1 MNKTE
6 FETEMLRLMTTW
18 PKTYNVE
25 RTRIFF
31 DEVRHLSAYDF
42 RDAVSNM
49 IAECRAA
56 PLLPELREAISRIQE
71 IKRNKE
77 KILRAKD
84 SEAFWE
90 TKNKPEEAKLIIG
103 TIKAYLEGKMP
114 EDQWQNF
121 KKEIKEWAD
130 SADRN

>member
-1 MNKTE
+1 
-6 FETEMLRLMTTW
+6 MTTW

-25 RTRIFF
+25 RTKIFF
-31 DEVRHLSAYDF
+31 DEARQLSASDF

-56 PLLPELREAISRIQE
+56 PLLPELRDAISRVQE

-84 SEAFWE
+84 SEQFWD
-90 TKNKPEEAKLIIG
+90 TRNKPEEAKLIIG

-114 EDQWQNF
+114 ESEWQTF
-121 KKEIKEWAD
+121 KKEIKDWAD
-130 SADRN
+130 AADRGRRA